1 MFCTLGYVNS
11 RRVYQAYCETH
22 QLHNVSRSS
31 IARIGSLQAYFIF
44 SGGLIDA
51 PLFSSIWRQVIL
63 PLALFYQFMLAQG
76 ILGGLANGYT
86 MAPSMAATPQYFNKK
101 CGAAMGIAIAGSS
114 IGGVIL
120 PIALNRM
127 LNNTNLGFGWSGRVV
142 AFIVTGILIPAC
154 IPIKARLPPRK
165 SQFLLP
171 SAFKDPQYSLLVTC
185 YCTSDRLGRLNILC
199 APGISS
205 GILTLCWQ
213 RVQGNS
219 GIIMFTAIYG
229 FCSGAIIS
237 GSSVSLA
244 SCSKDPK
251 NIGTFMGMGIAF
263 GRVAALIGPPISGA
277 LYDQYE
283 NLDQVSTFYGVV
295 CLFGGI
301 LVLLTKNS
309 GSLPYLVHFLCLLS
323 QRSEQSKD
331 PDFFDTT

>member
-11 RRVYQAYCETH
+11 RRVYQAYYETH

-31 IARIGSLQAYFIF
+31 IARIGSLQACFIF
-44 SGGLIDA
+44 SGGLIGA
-51 PLFSSIWRQVIL
+51 PLFHRYGGKHWSMFLFLFIFFMTSLCRE
-63 PLALFYQFMLAQG
+63 FYQFMLAQG

-86 MAPSMAATPQYFNKK
+86 MAPSMAATRLT
-101 CGAAMGIAIAGSS
+101 GSS

-127 LNNTNLGFGWSGRVV
+127 LNNTNLGFGWSDRVV

-171 SAFKDPQYSLLVTC
+171 SASKDAQYSLLVTC

-229 FCSGAIIS
+229 FCPGAMIS

-263 GRVAALIGPPISGA
+263 GGVAALIGPPISGA

-301 LVLLTKNS
+301 LVLLTKIVA
-309 GSLPYLVHFLCLLS
+309 GYAILS
-323 QRSEQSKD
+323 K
-331 PDFFDTT
+331 T